1 LGAFFP
7 LLGVLQNDEAPLII
21 DNYPFFYFLQ
31 GSKAAE
37 AGKVIV

>member
-21 DNYPFFYFLQ
+21 DNSPFLYFLQ